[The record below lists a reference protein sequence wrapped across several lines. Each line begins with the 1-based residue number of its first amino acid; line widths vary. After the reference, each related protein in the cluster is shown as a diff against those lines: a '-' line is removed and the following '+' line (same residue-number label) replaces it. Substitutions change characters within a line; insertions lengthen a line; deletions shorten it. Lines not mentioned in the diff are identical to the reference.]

1 MKTSV
6 NVPPHLLGELQLRA
20 TQEGRPVQEVI
31 ADLLQ
36 AGMSSTAPAG
46 IEQHV
51 LVSKN
56 LPLMKVRPVAP
67 AGSPLSA
74 QQWSDWVKHLEMQHE
89 LERYETALGHQ
100 HVDRA
105 HD

>member
-1 MKTSV
+1 METSV
-6 NVPPHLLGELQLRA
+6 NVPAHLFSELQLRA
-20 TQEGRPVQEVI
+20 TQEGRAVQEVV

-36 AGMSSTAPAG
+36 AGMSSSGPVG
-46 IEQHV
+46 VEQHA
-51 LVSKN
+51 LLPKN
-56 LPLMKVRPVAP
+56 LPLMKVRPVTP
-67 AGSPLSA
+67 AGPPLSA
-74 QQWSDWVKHLEMQHE
+74 QQWSDWVKHLEMQQE